1 MERMAPGN
9 PGAALNAD
17 YLKNLSDV
25 ASHITGK
32 GAYAVIDPHNFGRYN
47 GQIISNTA
55 QFQTFWQNLAG
66 AFKSDSKIVSTNL
79 PPMAKVIGRR
89 KLMLM

>member
-1 MERMAPGN
+1 MAPGN

-17 YLKNLSDV
+17 YLKNLTDV
-25 ASHITGK
+25 ASHITAQ

-47 GQIISNTA
+47 GQIITNTA

-66 AFKSDSKIVSTNL
+66 TFKSDSKIVSDTG
-79 PPMAKVIGRR
+79 P
-89 KLMLM
+89 